1 VTAAIVVILA
11 LLAIGIVV
19 ESLLRL
25 RNWLNKSPPGHDV
38 QPPPDGGPE

>member
-25 RNWLNKSPPGHDV
+25 RTWLKNSPPGHDV
-38 QPPPDGGPE
+38 QPPTDGGPE

>member
-1 VTAAIVVILA
+1 MSAAIWVVLI

-25 RNWLNKSPPGHDV
+25 RKYLNSAPPGHDIK
-38 QPPPDGGPE
+38 PPADGGAE

>member
-1 VTAAIVVILA
+1 VILT

-25 RNWLNKSPPGHDV
+25 RNYLNKSPPGPEV
-38 QPPPDGGPE
+38 KPPPDDGAE

>member
-1 VTAAIVVILA
+1 VSAAIWVILI

-25 RNWLNKSPPGHDV
+25 RKWLNNSPPLPRPEE
-38 QPPPDGGPE
+38 PPEDDA

>member
-1 VTAAIVVILA
+1 VIAVIVVLLS

-25 RNWLNKSPPGHDV
+25 RKWLNNSPPGHDV
-38 QPPPDGGPE
+38 QPPRDGGPE

>member
-1 VTAAIVVILA
+1 VSAAIVVISI

-25 RNWLNKSPPGHDV
+25 RKWLQKSPPGPQGD
-38 QPPPDGGPE
+38 QPPDGDT

>member
-25 RNWLNKSPPGHDV
+25 RNWLNNSPPGHDV
-38 QPPPDGGPE
+38 QPPADGGPE

>member
-1 VTAAIVVILA
+1 VSAAIWVILI

-25 RNWLNKSPPGHDV
+25 RKWLNNAPPFPGPKE
-38 QPPPDGGPE
+38 PPEDDT

>member
-1 VTAAIVVILA
+1 M

-25 RNWLNKSPPGHDV
+25 RKYLNSPPDHDIK
-38 QPPPDGGPE
+38 PPADGGAE